1 MRAPTALAIE
11 FCKCSAQLGEEQML
25 SVLRG
30 LPPVAGRPVGK
41 VNPLWG
47 EMQPAMGRLARRL
60 WKTLAMLH
68 LGKGAAEMRCA
79 LI

>member
-1 MRAPTALAIE
+1 
-11 FCKCSAQLGEEQML
+11 ML

-68 LGKGAAEMRCA
+68 LGKGAAEMRCT
-79 LI
+79 LM